1 MAFDKPTRNALAK
14 MVGGCRRLL
23 TEDIRT
29 QLQAVYGL
37 QPDGSALA
45 LDTLGHLDESGR
57 AIARELREWQQHL
70 AATEIGTDSKRNATA
85 FDRMAGETAF
95 TVLNRLAALR
105 MCEERGHVVE
115 CVHRGMESDGFQLY
129 ERLLNGA
136 LGTRPATYRF
146 FLERMFEELSVDL
159 GVLFA
164 LDIPQSLVFPSELCL
179 EQVLRE
185 LNAPELAHLWNQ
197 DETIG
202 WIYQYFNSKEE
213 REAMREASAAPR
225 NSRELAVRNQ
235 FFTPRY
241 VVEFL
246 VDNTLGRIW
255 YEMREG
261 NTALSEACRYLVRRP
276 TEIFLDEGQ
285 TAPTSSVAEESVS
298 QEELLGQPV
307 YITHRPKKDPRD
319 LKILDPACGSGHFLL
334 YAFDLLE
341 TIYQESWADEQQVA
355 SEVTGNTLRG
365 KYSELDSLKKAL
377 PELILRHNLH
387 GIDIDLRACQI
398 AALAL
403 WLRAQQSY
411 QRLAFKSS
419 DRPRIT
425 RSNIVCAEPM
435 PGEQELLNEF
445 LNDLQPKAIAQ
456 LVQAVFEK
464 MKIAGEAGSLLKI
477 EDEIAAAVSEAKTR
491 WLAGP
496 RPQQGI
502 LFAETARPQQTE
514 LGLDFSG
521 ITDEK
526 FWERAEKDIYV
537 ALQGYSEQAENGD
550 GYQRRLFADD
560 AARGFAFIDLCRK
573 RYDIALMNPPF
584 GDASLPSKPYLDETY
599 GDTKGDIYKAF
610 VECFQ
615 ARLIPAGYLG
625 IISSRTGFFLGQSED
640 WRTRVVLRLFRPI
653 VLADLGM
660 GVLDAMVEVASYV
673 LRNLSESEARD
684 LTISLVPVLERV
696 TLDAQDRFSVPKWQ
710 ASRSGLKRHQAFAEL
725 EQLQN
730 AGFIRRCH
738 GEVTRYTPLWG
749 AVRSRTT
756 PTAPTYPLLLCIRA
770 LAEEQK
776 DNVLSSAIGS
786 IVLGDS
792 LPSVFPAD
800 PAKFSQIPGTPFA
813 YWAST
818 SVRKLFTCLPP
829 FESGERSVRVGL
841 QTSDDNRF
849 LRTWWE
855 PNPLNFRS
863 IWFPFAKGGSTTS
876 FLSEVVMVI
885 NWQSNG
891 GELKSWAETTS
902 GSSHWSRNI
911 RSPEFYFKPGLTWPL
926 RASRFSPQIL
936 PEGCIFSIRG
946 QVAFAPPQQ
955 LTWLLGLMAS
965 RAFDAIYKTMLG
977 RFGFPEFAVGVLQR
991 VPIPVLSDTNK
1002 AQLHSLADDV
1012 WRSKCHI
1019 QGASAVSR
1027 LFVVPPLMVE
1037 PGESLGARASAW
1049 FDRIREIERHTDVI
1063 QDELDELS
1071 FCSYGLSDSDR
1082 EAMISSLVTADSG
1095 DAEAEAED
1103 EESTGDAS
1111 ALTGDLLDYLVGI
1124 VFGRWDVRVATGPSP
1139 MHEPVDPFAPLP
1151 PCSPGQLQNEH
1162 GLPLT
1167 QADAAL
1173 LRAAG
1178 TWNYPI
1184 DLPWAGILVDDRGN
1198 ADDIVNR
1205 VRDVLHIIWKQHADN
1220 VEQEACEILGIKDLR
1235 EYFRKPTVF
1244 FADHLKRYS
1253 KSRRQAP
1260 IYWPLSTASGS
1271 YTLWIYHHRLNDDT
1285 LFGAVNKYVKPKIE
1299 DTERKIRQ
1307 LESELTRTTGREA
1320 SKLRDALE
1328 EATTLLSELNDFQG
1342 ELLRVAEL
1350 PYKPN
1355 LNDGVLIT
1363 AAPLWKLFRLPKWR
1377 KDLQE
1382 CWKELEAGE
1391 YDWAHLAYSIWPDRV
1406 RDVCKRDRSIA
1417 IAHGLE
1423 ELCEVA
1429 VKPTKKKS
1437 SKRQKVEETVPGDEE

>member
-29 QLQAVYGL
+29 QIQAVYGL

-57 AIARELREWQQHL
+57 ETARELREWQQHL
-70 AATEIGTDSKRNATA
+70 AATEIGTDAKRNATA

-115 CVHRGMESDGFQLY
+115 CVRRGMESDGFQLY

-146 FLERMFEELSVDL
+146 FLERMFEELAVDL

-164 LDIPQSLVFPSELCL
+164 IDIPQSLIFPSELCL

-185 LNAPELAHLWNQ
+185 LNAPEFAHLWKQ

-276 TEIFLDEGQ
+276 TEIFLKQGE
-285 TAPTSSVAEESVS
+285 APPSSSDSDDGLS
-298 QEELLGQPV
+298 QEEILRQPV

-341 TIYQESWADEQQVA
+341 TIYEEGWADEHQVL
-355 SEVTGNTLRG
+355 SDVTGNTLRG
-365 KYSELDSLKKAL
+365 TYPDMESLRKAK

-411 QRLAFKSS
+411 QRLGFKSA

-435 PGEQELLNEF
+435 PGEQGLLDKF
-445 LNDLQPKAIAQ
+445 LDDLQPRAIAQ

-464 MKIAGEAGSLLKI
+464 MKLAGEAGSLLQI
-477 EDEIAAAVSEAKTR
+477 ENEIADAVSDAKTK

-496 RPQQGI
+496 KPEQGI
-502 LFAETARPQQTE
+502 LFADTARSQQ
-514 LGLDFSG
+514 GDSDLDFSG
-521 ITDEK
+521 ITNEA
-526 FWERAEKDIYV
+526 FWDRAEERIYA
-537 ALQGYSEQAENGD
+537 ALRGYSEQAENGD

-573 RYDIALMNPPF
+573 RFDVVTMNPPF
-584 GDASLPSKPYLDETY
+584 GSGPVVGAHYLNTTY
-599 GDTKGDIYKAF
+599 TVARADIGIAF
-610 VECFQ
+610 VERGINLC
-615 ARLIPAGYLG
+615 AGTG
-625 IISSRTGFFLGQSED
+625 TVGAITSRVLVANDGLED
-640 WRTRVVLRLFRPI
+640 WRLHRLISRGHLRCFI
-653 VLADLGM
+653 DLGF
-660 GVLDAMVEVASYV
+660 GVLDDAVVEAAAYTVSAAVNQSDSFFLRV
-673 LRNLSESEARD
+673 LDERD
-684 LTISLVPVLERV
+684 KELAVSSFLLHGTRLKRTFEFWRQLAVFEHIPSKVLCYWLPLRFLKSLATTQR
-696 TLDAQDRFSVPKWQ
+696 LDA
-710 ASRSGLKRHQAFAEL
+710 SGGNARH
-725 EQLQN
+725 
-730 AGFIRRCH
+730 
-738 GEVTRYTPLWG
+738 
-749 AVRSRTT
+749 
-756 PTAPTYPLLLCIRA
+756 
-770 LAEEQK
+770 
-776 DNVLSSAIGS
+776 
-786 IVLGDS
+786 
-792 LPSVFPAD
+792 
-800 PAKFSQIPGTPFA
+800 
-813 YWAST
+813 
-818 SVRKLFTCLPP
+818 
-829 FESGERSVRVGL
+829 GL
-841 QTSDDNRF
+841 QTTDDYRF
-849 LRTWWE
+849 LRLAWE
-855 PNPLNFRS
+855 TPPQQTGQGRKWV
-863 IWFPFAKGGSTTS
+863 IFAKGGEYQPYWDD
-876 FLSEVVMVI
+876 LHLAI
-885 NWQSNG
+885 NWDKEG
-891 GELKSWAETTS
+891 EELKSFVSAKSEHTLGVGGWSRWINAWDDYFKSGLTFPERTTS
-902 GSSHWSRNI
+902 D
-911 RSPEFYFKPGLTWPL
+911 
-926 RASRFSPQIL
+926 FSPRIL
-936 PEGCIFSIRG
+936 PSGCIFSATGEAIIFTN
-946 QVAFAPPQQ
+946 QSLAF
-955 LTWLLGLMAS
+955 TYLLGSYTRPFKTVVDAFVGSGDSSVPGSAAKHYRSGLINSIPVPGVVLEGISEEEAISVVDNARNEFTFDETSRHFIKCGLLAS
-965 RAFDAIYKTMLG
+965 RSISLRENSALRSLEILSNAVNAIEVNHRIEPFVMGNLGFAIEDYSVIDAVIGPHPSDYKGSL
-977 RFGFPEFAVGVLQR
+977 
-991 VPIPVLSDTNK
+991 TN
-1002 AQLHSLADDV
+1002 ADDSLLMELWSATESQLV
-1012 WRSKCHI
+1012 SQAVARHGARRQVTKRSYLGDRRLELMSHLFEVSPTRVLESLRRLDLLGIELVK
-1019 QGASAVSR
+1019 GETKRAVS
-1027 LFVVPPLMVE
+1027 
-1037 PGESLGARASAW
+1037 
-1049 FDRIREIERHTDVI
+1049 
-1063 QDELDELS
+1063 
-1071 FCSYGLSDSDR
+1071 
-1082 EAMISSLVTADSG
+1082 
-1095 DAEAEAED
+1095 
-1103 EESTGDAS
+1103 
-1111 ALTGDLLDYLVGI
+1111 YLVG
-1124 VFGRWDVRVATGPSP
+1124 VAMGRWDIRFATGEKASP
-1139 MHEPVDPFAPLP
+1139 ELPAPFAPLP
-1151 PCSPGQLQNEH
+1151 VCPPGMLQNAQ

-1167 QADAAL
+1167 QSDADL
-1173 LRAAG
+1173 LRGG
-1178 TWNYPI
+1178 TWDYPI
-1184 DLPWAGILVDDRGN
+1184 VHPWDGILLDDPEN
-1198 ADDIVNR
+1198 ANDIVSR
-1205 VRDVLHIIWKQHADN
+1205 VREVLGVIWAERAEA
-1220 VEQEACEILGIKDLR
+1220 VGQEACEILGIKNVR
-1235 EYFRKPTVF
+1235 EYFRKQTLF
-1244 FADHLKRYS
+1244 FADHLKCYS

-1271 YTLWIYHHRLNDDT
+1271 YTLWIYYHRLNDDT

-1299 DTERKIRQ
+1299 DTERNIRQ
-1307 LESELTRTTGREA
+1307 FESDLAKALGREA
-1320 SKLRDALE
+1320 SKLRDALG
-1328 EATTLLSELNDFQG
+1328 EAITLLSELRDFRD

-1382 CWKELEAGE
+1382 CWKKLEAGD
-1391 YDWAHLAYSIWPDRV
+1391 YFWAHLAYSIWPDRV
-1406 RDVCKRDRSIA
+1406 RDVCKHDRAIA

-1429 VKPTKKKS
+1429 VKPTKKKAA
-1437 SKRQKVEETVPGDEE
+1437 KKQKVEETVPGDEE